1 MTDDTTTENDAT
13 AGPRHGARD
22 PERRTDSRITR
33 RRTLSAGAVC
43 LAGALAGCAGDGGG
57 DQPAGSTAEN
67 GETDRS
73 GTGESGGPTL
83 ARVEDP
89 PDAVYVP
96 THFEAMRH
104 LDPIRAGPYE
114 VVPMVTYPH
123 AFWTVTGETVERTEP
138 SGAEDVHLMVTVR
151 DPETGAVIPAETG
164 LELTVGREGE
174 SGSTHVPW
182 PMVSQEMG
190 LHAGDNV
197 PLGEDGTYEVVV
209 RVGSVDA
216 RLTGDYAGRFDE
228 SGTGTFTFT
237 FDDAFRSEVIE
248 GIVYVDEADRGR
260 RGALA
265 NAMALMGSEGT
276 EENADAAGGPHPNGA
291 ERWRAGEGRHSY
303 GTYERAP
310 GAGELPPADA
320 LPGTLQG
327 RPVTGDAVLA
337 TTLLAPGSRF
347 VEGDARYLA
356 VSPRTPYN
364 RGTLPM
370 TALSYE
376 QRRDGEVVASGPLA
390 ATLDHELGYHH
401 GAALSDARTGD
412 AVTVTVDT
420 PPQAARHAG
429 YQTAFREMPP
439 VEVALE
445 VPE

>member
-1 MTDDTTTENDAT
+1 MIDDDTAT
-13 AGPRHGARD
+13 DPRNGTKESD
-22 PERRTDSRITR
+22 RRTAPRLTR
-33 RRTLSAGAVC
+33 RRALSTGVAAA
-43 LAGALAGCAGDGGG
+43 AGALAGCAGDGSG
-57 DQPAGSTAEN
+57 DDPGASTAETE
-67 GETDRS
+67 ETEGSDAG
-73 GTGESGGPTL
+73 GTGGGPTL

-151 DPETGAVIPAETG
+151 DPETKAVIPAETG

-197 PLGEDGTYEVVV
+197 PLGEDGTYEVEV
-209 RVGSVDA
+209 RVGPVDA
-216 RLTGDYAGRFDE
+216 RLTGDYEGRFDE
-228 SGTGTFTFT
+228 SGTGAFSFS
-237 FDDAFRSEVIE
+237 FDDEFRSAVIE
-248 GIVYVDEADRGR
+248 GIVYVDEEDRGR

-265 NAMALMGSEGT
+265 NGMALMRDSGT
-276 EENADAAGGPHPNGA
+276 EEDPNVTDEPHPNGA
-291 ERWRAGEGRHSY
+291 DRWRSGEGPHGY

-310 GAGELPPADA
+310 SAGELPPADA

-327 RPVTGDAVLA
+327 RPVSGDAVLA
-337 TTLLAPGSRF
+337 TTLLAPGSGF
-347 VEGDARYLA
+347 AEGDDRYLA

-376 QRRDGEVVASGPLA
+376 QRRAGEPVSSGSLT
-390 ATLDHELGYHH
+390 ATLDHELGFHY
-401 GAALSDARTGD
+401 GAALADPRTGD

-439 VEVALE
+439 VEVELE

>member
-1 MTDDTTTENDAT
+1 MTDDDIPHEPTDDAQSPDRQT
-13 AGPRHGARD
+13 GIATRL
-22 PERRTDSRITR
+22 TR
-33 RRTLSAGAVC
+33 RCALSAGAAG
-43 LAGALAGCAGDGGG
+43 LAGALAGCAGDGSEADPGVSS
-57 DQPAGSTAEN
+57 PAETATED
-67 GETDRS
+67 T
-73 GTGESGGPTL
+73 GTGAGGGPTL

-89 PDAVYVP
+89 PAAVYVP

-197 PLGEDGTYEVVV
+197 PLGEDGTYEVAV
-209 RVGSVDA
+209 RVGAVDA

-237 FDDAFRSEVIE
+237 FDDEFRSEVVE
-248 GIVYVDEADRGR
+248 GIVYVAEDDRGR

-265 NAMALMGSEGT
+265 NAMALMGSQGT
-276 EENADAAGGPHPNGA
+276 EENSDTAEEPHPNGV
-291 ERWRAGEGRHSY
+291 ERWAGGEAGHRY

-310 GAGELPPADA
+310 DAGELPPADA

-337 TTLLAPGSRF
+337 TTLVAAGSRF
-347 VEGDARYLA
+347 VDGDERYLA

-364 RGTLPM
+364 RSSLPM

-376 QRRDGEVVASGPLA
+376 QRRAGEAVSSGSLT
-390 ATLDHELGYHH
+390 ATLDHELGYHY

-412 AVTVTVDT
+412 AVTLTVDT

-439 VEVALE
+439 VEVELE